1 MLLGVRYFLLPQKK
15 LEVGKQGKENEEGP
29 QMLTD
34 SDLIGAAYL
43 HLAHASVSKLIEAVQ
58 HQIRT
63 YSLPLDQ
70 RRQLRRRIQ
79 AQVAAATP
87 ASTDE
92 CWRIFLWEKMKQ
104 KRHTALI

>member
-1 MLLGVRYFLLPQKK
+1 MQANKLSFFLVLSTPANHAEARRCMFHLTYSEPPCLKDQVFHICHV
-15 LEVGKQGKENEEGP
+15 LE
-29 QMLTD
+29 
-34 SDLIGAAYL
+34 
-43 HLAHASVSKLIEAVQ
+43 

-70 RRQLRRRIQ
+70 RRQFRRRIQ

-87 ASTDE
+87 ASADE